1 MKLVAALALL
11 FLLAVNIFFQ
21 LWSFR
26 FVWPERSSGKD
37 STERR
42 RGADLL
48 LKGLWVVLSITLLG
62 FYIVM
67 ANIVIN
73 WVAAQLRG
81 FSTLLVLLFVSLAFL
96 WSVIY
101 IVEELMVLSFWGR
114 SKEDHKFLRLGF
126 FIGIAKELFPFPMYF
141 ISFAHL
147 SRELS
152 SQGYAVFQNASAEI
166 GPWIRYAIK
175 TGIDAVDS
183 DVISILNIE
192 LSTIEPVSVLARGA
206 DLSFRLFV
214 KLILL
219 AVILKIFYLF
229 IKRGESAT
237 EPPDSSVDDELSG
250 EGDPTVRSS
259 PET

>member
-1 MKLVAALALL
+1 MKLVVALAVL
-11 FLLAVNIFFQ
+11 FLLAVSILLQ

-26 FVWPERSSGKD
+26 FVWPARSSGKG
-37 STERR
+37 STERG
-42 RGADLL
+42 RGAVLL
-48 LKGLWVVLSITLLG
+48 LKGLWVVLNITLLG
-62 FYIVM
+62 LYVVM

-96 WSVIY
+96 SSVIWV
-101 IVEELMVLSFWGR
+101 VEALMVLSFWGS
-114 SKEDHKFLRLGF
+114 SKDDHKFLRLGF

-166 GPWIRYAIK
+166 GPWIRYAVK

-192 LSTIEPVSVLARGA
+192 FSTIEPVSVIARGA
-206 DLSFRLFV
+206 DLFFRLFV

-229 IKRGESAT
+229 IKRGESAP
-237 EPPDSSVDDELSG
+237 EPPGSSVDDGLSG
-250 EGDPTVRSS
+250 EGNPSVRSS
-259 PET
+259 PEA